1 VFVVSEDTGNKTL
14 RAFLDKKAVPELLTT
29 IRIVRQAA
37 EALHA
42 LHLAGL
48 THRAIRPENIVLQPD
63 TNDGL
68 LVKLQNIDFGGVAEH
83 TTISNRFVIDSAL
96 DALRYYAPE
105 QFAGKAANIK
115 TDIYSLGIIL
125 YEMLAGQPPFDAPK
139 AADLI
144 EKHRNNAPPDIKIAD
159 FELRMLITHTLTESL
174 QKRPEVRQSSA
185 NAFARQ
191 LRHIEQLATHV
202 STPPPVV
209 AVKQTPRLVEPV
221 IYQPPP
227 VAAIT
232 PQKRAAAETLP
243 QEHPELQPA
252 IGGVLRDD
260 VPNADHRSRLKLHR
274 RRTHV
279 KNPTPTSVPPATI
292 VTSPV
297 ASRPQQQPAAKIEWD
312 IPEEDIPT
320 MAEVMDVRVREGIEG
335 AVVKREAVI
344 TNDLPRV
351 TRNFSDTAVPMAV
364 LRFAAREH
372 AAQMRAANA
381 ETEEV
386 TLIRAPRKRI
396 TIHCEEEIVEPK
408 PRAINMPEVF
418 ETVSGTGAFFSSHAV
433 AAGDQ
438 TSRYLHFAYAGTGVI
453 ALAIAVAVWFGGLT
467 ERSTAVEAVQQEIK
481 PAAIVAAD
489 VAMPADDDA
498 VVLVPAENAVMQ
510 ISEPVLSVPVGK
522 QPRPEEAPVA
532 RSIPVKESTTT
543 PDIGAVPTT
552 ADKTRV
558 PKREGGIK
566 APSLSTTLVI
576 YSDNGKI
583 KSKTEPTDRSGA
595 TRPRIVKNPKS

>member
-144 EKHRNNAPPDIKIAD
+144 EKHRNNAPPDIKIDD

-232 PQKRAAAETLP
+232 PQKQAAAETLP
-243 QEHPELQPA
+243 QERPELQPA

-279 KNPTPTSVPPATI
+279 KNPTAASVPAATI

-297 ASRPQQQPAAKIEWD
+297 ASPPQQPAAKIEWD
-312 IPEEDIPT
+312 IPEDDIPT
-320 MAEVMDVRVREGIEG
+320 MAEVIDVRVREGIDG
-335 AVVKREAVI
+335 AVVKREAFI

-351 TRNFSDTAVPMAV
+351 NRNFSDTAVPMAV

-386 TLIRAPRKRI
+386 TLVRAPTKRI
-396 TIHCEEEIVEPK
+396 TIDCGEEIVTAK
-408 PRAINMPEVF
+408 RHAATKPEVL
-418 ETVSGTGAFFSSHAV
+418 ETIGATGAFLSPHPV
-433 AAGDQ
+433 PAGDKP
-438 TSRYLHFAYAGTGVI
+438 SRYLHFAFAGTGVI

-498 VVLVPAENAVMQ
+498 VVPVPAENAVIQ

-522 QPRPEEAPVA
+522 QPRPEDAPAA
-532 RSIPVKESTTT
+532 RSIPVKERTTT

-552 ADKTRV
+552 VDKSRV

-583 KSKTEPTDRSGA
+583 KSRTEPTDRSGA

>member
-68 LVKLQNIDFGGVAEH
+68 LVTLQNIDFGGVAEH

-105 QFAGKAANIK
+105 QLAGKAANIK

-144 EKHRNNAPPDIKIAD
+144 EKHRNNAPPDIKIDD

-232 PQKRAAAETLP
+232 PQKQAAAETLP

-279 KNPTPTSVPPATI
+279 KNPTPTLVPPATI
-292 VTSPV
+292 VASPV
-297 ASRPQQQPAAKIEWD
+297 ALRPQQPAAKIEWD
-312 IPEEDIPT
+312 IPEDDIPT
-320 MAEVMDVRVREGIEG
+320 MAEVIDVRVREGIDG
-335 AVVKREAVI
+335 AVVKREAFI

-386 TLIRAPRKRI
+386 TLVRAPTKRI
-396 TIHCEEEIVEPK
+396 TIDCGEEIVTTK
-408 PRAINMPEVF
+408 RHAATKPEVL
-418 ETVSGTGAFFSSHAV
+418 ETIGATGAFLSPHPV
-433 AAGDQ
+433 PAGDKP
-438 TSRYLHFAYAGTGVI
+438 SRYLHFAFAGTGVI

-481 PAAIVAAD
+481 PAAIVAAE
-489 VAMPADDDA
+489 VAMPAEDDA
-498 VVLVPAENAVMQ
+498 VVPVPAENAVMQ

-543 PDIGAVPTT
+543 PDIAVVPTNV
-552 ADKTRV
+552 DK
-558 PKREGGIK
+558 PPSSKRESGIK

-583 KSKTEPTDRSGA
+583 KSRTEPTDRSGA